1 MSKRCDLTGVGPMSG
16 MNVSHSNRHTKRR
29 WEPNIKKKRIFIPEE
44 NRWMTVRLTTGALKT
59 LTRKGLGSVAK
70 MRARVIRRNPSLKHA

>member
-29 WEPNIKKKRIFIPEE
+29 WEPNLKKKRIFVAEE
-44 NRWMTVRLTTGALKT
+44 NRWITVKLTTGALKT
-59 LTRKGLGSVAK
+59 LTKKGLKSVEK
-70 MRARVIRRNPSLKHA
+70 MKARVIRQNPSLKHV